1 MYGLLYS
8 LTKWLEG
15 TGVGTVI
22 RTTRIYPFIQAIH
35 FSGLSLWLATN
46 IVVDLR
52 LLGIG
57 KKRQTAARL
66 SDALFA
72 WNWIG
77 FTIVVLGGFLLFSGI
92 GTTYLVNE
100 AFRFKLAV
108 FIPVALA
115 WHVFV
120 QQKVSAWG
128 RTSDTPTV
136 GKLSALVEIML
147 WLCVVTA
154 AVLIPNY

>member
-8 LTKWLEG
+8 LVKWLEG
-15 TGVGTVI
+15 TGVATVI

-52 LLGIG
+52 LLGLG
-57 KKRQTAARL
+57 KQRRTAAEL
-66 SDALFA
+66 SSALLA

-77 FTIVVLGGFLLFSGI
+77 FLVVVLGGFLLFSGI

-100 AFRFKLAV
+100 AFRFKLGV
-108 FIPVALA
+108 FVPVAIA

-120 QQKVSAWG
+120 QRKVRVWG
-128 RTSDTPTV
+128 RTTDATMA
-136 GKLSALVEIML
+136 GKLSGLLEIIL
-147 WLCVVTA
+147 WLCVVIA

>member
-8 LTKWLEG
+8 LVKWLEG

-46 IVVDLR
+46 IAVDLR

-57 KKRQTAARL
+57 KKRQTAAQL
-66 SDALFA
+66 SDALFG

-77 FTIVVLGGFLLFSGI
+77 FTVVILGGFLLFSGI

-100 AFRFKLAV
+100 AFQFKLGV
-108 FIPVALA
+108 FVPVAIA

-120 QQKVSAWG
+120 QQKVSTWG
-128 RTSDTPTV
+128 HASDTPTV

>member
-8 LTKWLEG
+8 LVKWLES
-15 TGVGTVI
+15 TAIATVI

-35 FSGLSLWLATN
+35 FSGLSLWLGTN
-46 IVVDLR
+46 LVVDLR
-52 LLGIG
+52 LLGVG
-57 KKRQTAARL
+57 KKRQTAAEL
-66 SDALFA
+66 SNALFV

-77 FTIVVLGGFLLFSGI
+77 FSVVVLGGFLLFSGI
-92 GTTYLVNE
+92 GSTYLVNP
-100 AFRFKLAV
+100 AFRFKLGAFV
-108 FIPVALA
+108 PLALA
-115 WHVFV
+115 WYVFV
-120 QQKVSAWG
+120 QQKVSTWG
-128 RTSDTPTV
+128 RTSDTPAT

>member
-8 LTKWLEG
+8 LVKWLEG
-15 TGVGTVI
+15 TGVPTVI

-77 FTIVVLGGFLLFSGI
+77 FTIVVLGGFLLF
-92 GTTYLVNE
+92 
-100 AFRFKLAV
+100 
-108 FIPVALA
+108 
-115 WHVFV
+115 
-120 QQKVSAWG
+120 
-128 RTSDTPTV
+128 
-136 GKLSALVEIML
+136 
-147 WLCVVTA
+147 
-154 AVLIPNY
+154 